1 MIVAMNPL
9 FVVVWHFWIGVLLA
23 VPAILLI
30 IGLIVMYVRN
40 VEMPRY
46 PRD

>member
-1 MIVAMNPL
+1 MIVAMTPL
-9 FVVVWHFWIGVLLA
+9 FAVVWHFWIGVLLA
-23 VPAILLI
+23 VPAILLV